1 MEVMTNYI
9 ELHARSAFSFL
20 EGATL
25 PEQLGQ
31 RCGELEVPAIALLDR
46 DGVYGSPR
54 MHLAAKQAGIKA
66 HVGAEVT
73 LANSLLK
80 DIKRDIRYPLLA
92 ETRTGYQNLC
102 RLITRYK
109 SRETKKGEGFT
120 SGEEVR
126 EYADGL
132 VCLTGGEEGPL
143 AAALQHGGIEAARR
157 ETEKLVSIFGARN
170 VYVELQRHFDRD
182 EEYRN
187 RAALEIAES
196 LKLPI
201 LATNGVC
208 YTKPE
213 QRAIADVFTCL
224 RYKRRLDNA
233 GKLLSRNSERYLRSP
248 AEMGQLFRDLP
259 DAIAHTAELSNRLE
273 FTLENLG
280 YEFPKYPGEPGD
292 TIPAL
297 LRRETMSGARRRYG
311 DLSTKVA
318 AQLETELSLIEELGL
333 AGYFLIVWDIVRF
346 CNHEGIFAQGRGS
359 AANSAVC
366 YSLGITAVDPVG
378 QKLLFERFLSKE
390 RGEWPDIDIDLPSGD
405 DREKVI
411 QYVYRRYGSHGAAMT
426 ANVITYRRKSAAR
439 EMGKVLCISDDMI
452 DRLSHVF
459 TSFEWKDPDDTLER
473 SFRDVGLDILHP
485 LIRRYVNLCWNV
497 LDYPRH
503 LGQHSG
509 GMVVSQGQ
517 LSSVV
522 PLEPATM
529 EGRVV
534 CQWDKDDCAALEL
547 IKIDLLG
554 LGMLK
559 AMKNTLEL
567 IPVHYNEKVD
577 IAHLPQDDPAVF
589 SALQKADAIGIF
601 QLESRA
607 QLSFLPRLFP
617 KNFYDIVISTGSI
630 RPGPI
635 QGAMISPLI
644 KRRQGLELISYPH
657 PILEDT
663 LARTYGVIL
672 FQEQALQVLMKVANF
687 TGAEAEQA
695 RRAMTHKRSRE
706 LMEPIL
712 KRAREGMCKNKID
725 PESQDKIIH
734 CIESFL
740 GYAFP
745 ESHAYSFGHIAYAS
759 AYLKC
764 HYLAAFTAGLLNAQ
778 PMGFYSPSVL
788 IKDAQRHGLHVKPI
802 DVTRSEWDCTL
813 EKDREE
819 IVLRLGFRYVRKL
832 REESAKAIVAARQA
846 AMFDGIPDLTRRV
859 RDLRRDELQPLAACG
874 ALNPLD
880 HKNQLNRRDALW
892 QVAKYGRPTGP
903 LFKDIPDYDP
913 TSILLRMSDI
923 ERLIT
928 DHHISGFTIGP
939 HALAYRREDLNRM
952 NLSTLHCV
960 KRRKPGEQIQTA
972 GEVTVK
978 QRPGTAKGIVFL
990 TLHDEPD
997 FCDVVV
1003 KPAVYDQYRALVNKS
1018 KFLGVYGKLQKV
1030 ENAKERGAY
1039 VVSINATHLFSL
1051 DFHKIETRPRNLH

>member
-1 MEVMTNYI
+1 MYI

-20 EGATL
+20 EGAVL

-31 RCGELEVPAIALLDR
+31 RCGELQMPAIALLDR

-54 MHLAAKQAGIKA
+54 MHLAAKQARIKA
-66 HVGAEVT
+66 HIGAEVT

-80 DIKRDIRYPLLA
+80 GLKRDVRYPLMA
-92 ETRTGYQNLC
+92 ETKSGYQNLC

-109 SRETKKGEGFT
+109 SRERTKGEGF
-120 SGEEVR
+120 SFSEEVR
-126 EYADGL
+126 EHAEGL
-132 VCLTGGEEGPL
+132 ICLTGGEEGPL
-143 AAALQHGGIEAARR
+143 ADALERGGMEEARR
-157 ETEKLVSIFGARN
+157 ETEKLVSIFGPKN
-170 VYVELQRHFDRD
+170 VYVELQRHFERS

-187 RAALEIAES
+187 RAALEIARS
-196 LKLPI
+196 LNLPI

-208 YTKPE
+208 YAKPE

-224 RYKRRLDNA
+224 RHKRRLDNA
-233 GKLLSRNSERYLRSP
+233 GRLLSRNSERYLRNP
-248 AEMGQLFRDLP
+248 AEMAQLFFDLP
-259 DAIAHTAELSNRLE
+259 DAIANTAELSNRLQ

-280 YEFPKYPGEPGD
+280 YEFPKYPVEKDD

-297 LRRETMSGARRRYG
+297 LRRETMAGARGRYG
-311 DLSTKVA
+311 DLTPKVA

-346 CNHEGIFAQGRGS
+346 CNHQGIFAQGRGS

-411 QYVYRRYGSHGAAMT
+411 QYVYRRYGSQGAAMT
-426 ANVITYRRKSAAR
+426 ANVITYRSKSAAR

-452 DRLSHVF
+452 ERLSHVF

-485 LIRRYVNLCWNV
+485 LIRRYVDLCWNV

-509 GMVVSQGQ
+509 GMVVCQGQ

-567 IPVHYNEKVD
+567 IPVHYKEKVD
-577 IAHLPQDDPAVF
+577 IAHLPQDDPKVF
-589 SALQKADAIGIF
+589 AALQKADAIGIF

-617 KNFYDIVISTGSI
+617 RNFYDIVISTGSI

-725 PESQDKIIH
+725 PESQDKIAR

-759 AYLKC
+759 GYLKC

-788 IKDAQRHGLHVKPI
+788 IKDAQRHGLQVKPI
-802 DVTRSEWDCTL
+802 DVTRSDWDCTL
-813 EKDREE
+813 EKDNEE
-819 IVLRLGFRYVRKL
+819 IVLRLGFRYVRKM
-832 REESAKAIVAARQA
+832 REETGKAIVAVRQI

-859 RDLRRDELQPLAACG
+859 QELRRDELQNLAACG

-880 HKNQLNRRDALW
+880 HKNQLHRRDALW
-892 QVAKYGRPTGP
+892 QVAKYGRSTGP
-903 LFKDIPDYDP
+903 LFHDIPDYDP

-939 HALAYRREDLNRM
+939 HPLAYRREDLKQM
-952 NLSTLHCV
+952 NLSTLHSV
-960 KRRKPGEQIQTA
+960 KNRSPGEPVQTA

-990 TLHDEPD
+990 TLHDETD

-1003 KPAVYDQYRALVNKS
+1003 KPAVYDQYRTLVNKC
-1018 KFLGVYGKLQKV
+1018 KFLQVHGKVQKV
-1030 ENAKERGAY
+1030 ENANERGAY
-1039 VVSINATHLFSL
+1039 VVSINATQLFAL
-1051 DFHKIETRPRNLH
+1051 DFPKIETRPRHFH

>member
-1 MEVMTNYI
+1 MYV

-20 EGATL
+20 EGASL
-25 PEQLGQ
+25 PEQLARQ
-31 RCGELEVPAIALLDR
+31 CAEFQMPALALLDR

-54 MHLAAKQAGIKA
+54 MHLAAKAAKIRA

-80 DIKRDIRYPLLA
+80 GVKRDVRYPLLV
-92 ETRTGYQNLC
+92 ETKAGYQNLC

-109 SRETKKGEGFT
+109 SREKNKGEGF
-120 SGEEVR
+120 SSFEEVR
-126 EYADGL
+126 EYSEGL
-132 VCLTGGEEGPL
+132 ICLTGGEEGPL
-143 AAALQHGGIEAARR
+143 ASALQRGGIEDARQ
-157 ETEKLVSIFGARN
+157 EVEILVSILGRSN
-170 VYVELQRHFDRD
+170 VYVELQRHGDRD
-182 EEYRN
+182 DEYRN
-187 RAALEIAES
+187 RVALEIATS

-201 LATNGVC
+201 VASNGVA
-208 YTKPE
+208 YVRPE
-213 QRAIADVFTCL
+213 QGLVADVFTCL
-224 RYKRRLDNA
+224 RHKRHLGNV
-233 GKLLSRNSERYLRSP
+233 GTLLRRNVERYLRSP
-248 AEMGQLFRDLP
+248 SEMEQLFYDLP
-259 DAIAHTAELSNRLE
+259 DAIANTCELSNRLE

-280 YEFPKYPGEPGD
+280 YEFPKYPVDQGD
-292 TIPAL
+292 TMAAL
-297 LRRETMSGARRRYG
+297 LRRETMAGARRRYG
-311 DLSTKVA
+311 DLTARVG

-346 CNHEGIFAQGRGS
+346 CNREGIFAQGRGS

-378 QKLLFERFLSKE
+378 MKLLFERFLSKE
-390 RGEWPDIDIDLPSGD
+390 RGEWPDIDIDLPSGE
-405 DREKVI
+405 DREKII
-411 QYVYRRYGSHGAAMT
+411 QYVYQRYGSTGAAMT
-426 ANVITYRRKSAAR
+426 ANVITYRHKSASR
-439 EMGKVLCISDDMI
+439 EMGKVLGISDDMV
-452 DRLSHVF
+452 DRLSDVF
-459 TSFEWKDPDDTLER
+459 TNFEWKDPDDTLER
-473 SFRDVGLDILHP
+473 SFLDVGLDISHP
-485 LIRRYVNLCWNV
+485 LIRRYVNLCWGV
-497 LDYPRH
+497 MDLPRH

-509 GMVVSQGQ
+509 GMVVCQGQ

-522 PLEPATM
+522 PLEPASM

-534 CQWDKDDCAALEL
+534 CQWDKDDCAALGL

-567 IPVHYNEKVD
+567 IPQHYNEVVD
-577 IAHLPQDDPAVF
+577 IAHLPQDDPLVF
-589 SALQKADAIGIF
+589 AALQKADAIGIF

-657 PILEDT
+657 PILEEV

-672 FQEQALQVLMKVANF
+672 FQEQALQVLMKVAGF
-687 TGAEAEQA
+687 SGAEAEQA

-712 KRAREGMCKNKID
+712 KRAREGMAKNNID
-725 PESQDKIIH
+725 AVSQDKIVH
-734 CIESFL
+734 CVESFL

-764 HYLAAFTAGLLNAQ
+764 HYLAAFAAGLLNAQ

-802 DVTRSEWDCTL
+802 DVLHSDWDCTL
-813 EKDREE
+813 EKENNG
-819 IVLRLGFRYVRKL
+819 IALRLGFRYVRKL
-832 REESAKAIVAARQA
+832 REESGRAIMAVRKT
-846 AMFDGIPDLTRRV
+846 AMFEGIPALIRRV
-859 RDLRRDELQPLAACG
+859 PELKKDELQNLAACG
-874 ALNPLD
+874 ALNSLD
-880 HKNQLNRRDALW
+880 LKNRLHRRDALW
-892 QVAKYGRPTGP
+892 QVAKYGTRTGA
-903 LFKDIPDYDP
+903 LLTDIPDYDP
-913 TSILLRMSDI
+913 TSILLRMTDA

-939 HALAYRREDLNRM
+939 HAMAYRRADLQRM
-952 NLSTLHCV
+952 DLWTLRYV
-960 KRRKPGEQIQTA
+960 KNRKPGEHVQTG

-978 QRPGTAKGIVFL
+978 QRPGTAKGIIFL
-990 TLHDEPD
+990 TLHDETD

-1003 KPAVYDQYRALVNKS
+1003 KPAVYEQYRSLVNKS
-1018 KFLGVYGKLQKV
+1018 KFLRVHGKLQKV

-1039 VVSINATHLFSL
+1039 VISINATHLFPL
-1051 DFHKIETRPRNLH
+1051 DFPKIETRPRHFH

>member
-1 MEVMTNYI
+1 MYV

-20 EGATL
+20 EGACL
-25 PEQLGQ
+25 PEQLAR
-31 RCGELEVPAIALLDR
+31 RCGELELPGIALLDR

-54 MHLAAKQAGIKA
+54 MHVAGREAKIKA

-73 LANSLLK
+73 LANCLLK
-80 DIKRDIRYPLLA
+80 GIKRDVRYSLLA
-92 ETRTGYQNLC
+92 ESRDGYQNLC
-102 RLITRYK
+102 RLITCYK
-109 SRETKKGEGFT
+109 FREKNKGEGFT
-120 SGEEVR
+120 TPEEVR
-126 EYADGL
+126 EHSRGL

-143 AAALQHGGIEAARR
+143 AAALERGGMDEARR
-157 ETEKLVSIFGARN
+157 EIEKLVSVFGQNN
-170 VYVELQRHFDRD
+170 VYVELQRHFERD

-196 LKLPI
+196 LRLPV
-201 LATNGVC
+201 LATNGVA
-208 YTKPE
+208 YAKSE
-213 QRAIADVFTCL
+213 QRTIADVFACL
-224 RYKRRLDNA
+224 RHKRRLDNA
-233 GKLLSRNSERYLRSP
+233 GRLLHRNSERYLRSP
-248 AEMGQLFRDLP
+248 VEMERLFYDLP
-259 DAIAHTAELSNRLE
+259 DAIANTAALSNRLQ
-273 FTLENLG
+273 FSLENLG
-280 YEFPKYPGEPGD
+280 YEFPRYPVEPGD
-292 TIPAL
+292 TMAAL
-297 LRRETMSGARRRYG
+297 LRRETMAGARKRYG
-311 DLSTKVA
+311 QLTPKVT
-318 AQLETELSLIEELGL
+318 AQLEHELSLIEELDL

-346 CNHEGIFAQGRGS
+346 CNREGLFAQGRGS

-378 QKLLFERFLSKE
+378 MKLLFERFLSKE

-411 QYVYRRYGSHGAAMT
+411 QYVYKRYGQNGAAMT

-439 EMGKVLCISDDMI
+439 EMGKVLGISEDMV
-452 DRLSHVF
+452 DRLSHAF
-459 TSFEWKDPDDTLER
+459 PNFEWKDKNDTLE
-473 SFRDVGLDILHP
+473 SAFREVGLDITHP
-485 LIRRYVNLCWNV
+485 LIKTFVYLCWNV
-497 LDYPRH
+497 MDFPRH

-509 GMVVSQGQ
+509 GMIVCQGQ

-567 IPVHYNEKVD
+567 IPQHYNETVD

-589 SALQKADAIGIF
+589 SCLQKGDAIGIF

-617 KNFYDIVISTGSI
+617 KTFYDIVISTGSI

-663 LARTYGVIL
+663 LGRTYGVIL
-672 FQEQALQVLMKVANF
+672 FQEQALQVLMRVANF

-712 KRAREGMCKNKID
+712 RRAREGMCKNQIDAQAQEKIV
-725 PESQDKIIH
+725 H

-745 ESHAYSFGHIAYAS
+745 ESHAYSFGLIAYAS
-759 AYLKC
+759 GYLKC

-788 IKDAQRHGLHVKPI
+788 IKDAQWHGLHVKPI
-802 DVTRSEWDCTL
+802 DVLRSEWDCVL
-813 EKDREE
+813 EGDKNG
-819 IVLRLGFRYVRKL
+819 IALRLGFRYVRKM
-832 REESAKAIVAARQA
+832 REQSARAIVEARREKT
-846 AMFDGIPDLTRRV
+846 FDDIRDLTRRV
-859 RDLRRDELQPLAACG
+859 RGLRRDELQNLAGCG

-880 HKNQLNRRDALW
+880 TKNQLHRRDALW

-903 LFKDIPDYDP
+903 LFHDIPDYDA

-939 HALAYRREDLNRM
+939 HALSYQRENLKKLS
-952 NLSTLHCV
+952 LSTLYEARSSHAGEFV
-960 KRRKPGEQIQTA
+960 KTG
-972 GEVTVK
+972 GEVTVT
-978 QRPGTAKGIVFL
+978 QMPGTAKGIMFM
-990 TLHDEPD
+990 TLLDETGY
-997 FCDVVV
+997 CDVVI
-1003 KPAVYDQYRALVNKS
+1003 KPAVYQQYKSIIKKS
-1018 KFLGVYGKLQKV
+1018 KFLSVQGKLQKV
-1030 ENAKERGAY
+1030 ENAKELGAF
-1039 VVSINATHLFSL
+1039 VISINAAHLAPL
-1051 DFHKIETRPRNLH
+1051 DFPKIETRQRHAH

>member
-1 MEVMTNYI
+1 MYV

-20 EGATL
+20 EGASL
-25 PEQLGQ
+25 PEQLAK
-31 RCGELEVPAIALLDR
+31 RCGELQIPALALLDR
-46 DGVYGSPR
+46 DGVYGAPR
-54 MHLAAKQAGIKA
+54 MHLAAREAKIKA

-73 LANSLLK
+73 LSNSLLK
-80 DIKRDIRYPLLA
+80 GVKRDVRYSLLA
-92 ETRTGYQNLC
+92 ETQAGYQNLC

-109 SRETKKGEGFT
+109 SREKKKGEGFST
-120 SGEEVR
+120 PEEIR
-126 EYADGL
+126 EYSRDL

-143 AAALQHGGIEAARR
+143 AAALQRGGRQAALQ
-157 ETEKLVSIFGARN
+157 EIEKLVSIFGQNN

-201 LATNGVC
+201 LATNGVSYAKC
-208 YTKPE
+208 E
-213 QRAIADVFTCL
+213 QRSIADVFTCL
-224 RYKRRLDNA
+224 RYKRKLDNA
-233 GKLLSRNSERYLRSP
+233 GRLLSRNSERNLRSP
-248 AEMGQLFRDLP
+248 SEMEQLFADLP
-259 DAIAHTAELSNRLE
+259 DAVEHTAELSSRLK
-273 FTLENLG
+273 FNLENLG
-280 YEFPKYPGEPGD
+280 YEFPQYPVADGD
-292 TIPAL
+292 SIHAL
-297 LRRETMSGARRRYG
+297 LRRETMAGARHRYG
-311 DLSTKVA
+311 ELTAKIS
-318 AQLETELSLIEELGL
+318 AQLEHELAVIEELRLG
-333 AGYFLIVWDIVRF
+333 GYFLIVWDIVRF
-346 CNHEGIFAQGRGS
+346 CNQEGIFAQGRGS

-378 QKLLFERFLSKE
+378 MKLLFERFLSKE
-390 RGEWPDIDIDLPSGD
+390 RGEYPDIDIDLPSGD

-411 QYVYRRYGSHGAAMT
+411 QYVYKRYGCQGAAMT
-426 ANVITYRRKSAAR
+426 ANVITYRRKSASR
-439 EMGKVLCISDDMI
+439 EMGKVLGISEDMV
-452 DRLSHVF
+452 DRLSNVF
-459 TSFEWKDPDDTLER
+459 TSFEWKDPEDTLER
-473 SFRDVGLDILHP
+473 SFLDVGLDISHP
-485 LIRRYVNLCWNV
+485 MIRRYVDLCWNV
-497 LDYPRH
+497 MDLPRH

-509 GMVVSQGQ
+509 GMIVCQGQ

-534 CQWDKDDCAALEL
+534 CQWDKDDCAALDL

-567 IPVHYNEKVD
+567 IPGQYNGKVD

-617 KNFYDIVISTGSI
+617 KTFYDIVISTGSI

-672 FQEQALQVLMKVANF
+672 FQEQALQVLMQVANF
-687 TGAEAEQA
+687 TAAEAEQA
-695 RRAMTHKRSRE
+695 RRAMTHKRSWE

-712 KRAREGMCKNKID
+712 KRAREGMCKNNID
-725 PESQDKIIH
+725 QEAQERIVH

-745 ESHAYSFGHIAYAS
+745 ESHAYSFGLIAYAS
-759 AYLKC
+759 GYLKC

-778 PMGFYSPSVL
+778 PMGFYAPSVL
-788 IKDAQRHGLHVKPI
+788 IKDAQAHGLQVKPI
-802 DVTRSEWDCTL
+802 DILRSAWDCVL
-813 EKDREE
+813 EKQDEE

-832 REESAKAIVAARQA
+832 REESAKAIEAARQQA
-846 AMFDGIPDLTRRV
+846 LFEGIADLTCRV
-859 RDLRRDELQPLAACG
+859 PNLRRDELQNLAACG

-880 HKNQLNRRDALW
+880 HKKQLHRRDALW
-892 QVAKYGRPTGP
+892 QVAKFGRPTGP
-903 LFKDIPDYDP
+903 LFQDIPDHDP
-913 TSILLRMSDI
+913 TSILLRMTDM
-923 ERLIT
+923 EKLIT
-928 DHHISGFTIGP
+928 DHHISGFTIGR
-939 HALAYRREDLNRM
+939 HAMAYRREDLNRM
-952 NLSTLHCV
+952 NLSTLYDARNGDAGEFV
-960 KRRKPGEQIQTA
+960 KTA
-972 GEVTVK
+972 GEVTVT
-978 QRPGTAKGIVFL
+978 QRPGTAKGIMFM
-990 TLHDEPD
+990 TLHDETGY
-997 FCDVVV
+997 CDVVI
-1003 KPAVYDQYRALVNKS
+1003 KPAVYRQYQTLIKKS
-1018 KFLGVYGKLQKV
+1018 RFLRVQGKLQKV
-1030 ENAKERGAY
+1030 ENAKERGAF
-1039 VVSINATHLFSL
+1039 VVSINASQFFPL
-1051 DFHKIETRPRNLH
+1051 DFPRIETRRRHAH

>member
-1 MEVMTNYI
+1 MYV

-31 RCGELEVPAIALLDR
+31 RCSELQMPALALLDR
-46 DGVYGSPR
+46 DGVYGSAR
-54 MHLAAKQAGIKA
+54 MHLAAKQSGIKA

-80 DIKRDIRYPLLA
+80 GIKRDVRYPLLA
-92 ETRTGYQNLC
+92 ETRAGYQNLC
-102 RLITRYK
+102 RLITCYK
-109 SRETKKGEGFT
+109 SREKKKGEGF
-120 SGEEVR
+120 SSPDEIRAHAE
-126 EYADGL
+126 GL
-132 VCLTGGEEGPL
+132 ICLTGGEEGPL
-143 AAALQHGGIEAARR
+143 AAALQNGGIEQARH
-157 ETEKLVSIFGARN
+157 ETEKLIRIFGPRN
-170 VYVELQRHFDRD
+170 VYVELQRHFDRN

-187 RAALEIAES
+187 RAALEIAQS

-208 YTKPE
+208 YAKRE
-213 QRAIADVFTCL
+213 QRAVADVFTCL

-233 GKLLSRNSERYLRSP
+233 GRLLSRNSERYLRSN
-248 AEMGQLFRDLP
+248 AEMAQVFYDLP
-259 DAIAHTAELSNRLE
+259 DAIANSVELSNRLQ

-280 YEFPKYPGEPGD
+280 YEFPKYPVEHGD
-292 TIPAL
+292 SMPAL
-297 LRRETMSGARRRYG
+297 LRRETMAGAKRRYG
-311 DLSTKVA
+311 DLSPKVA

-346 CNHEGIFAQGRGS
+346 CNREGIFAQGRGS

-378 QKLLFERFLSKE
+378 MKLLFERFLSKE

-411 QYVYRRYGSHGAAMT
+411 QYVYRRYGSSGAAMT
-426 ANVITYRRKSAAR
+426 ANVITYRRKSASQ

-452 DRLSHVF
+452 ERLSHVF

-473 SFRDVGLDILHP
+473 SFRDVGLDISHP
-485 LIRRYVNLCWNV
+485 LIRRYVHLCWSV
-497 LDYPRH
+497 LDFPRH

-509 GMVVSQGQ
+509 GMVVCQGQ

-529 EGRVV
+529 EDRVV
-534 CQWDKDDCAALEL
+534 CQWDKDDCAALDL

-567 IPVHYNEKVD
+567 IPAHYKEKVD
-577 IAHLPQDDPAVF
+577 IAHLPQDDPKVF
-589 SALQKADAIGIF
+589 AALQKADAIGIF

-617 KNFYDIVISTGSI
+617 KTFYDIVISTGSI

-672 FQEQALQVLMKVANF
+672 FQEQALQVLMKVAGF

-695 RRAMTHKRSRE
+695 RRAMTHKRSKE
-706 LMEPIL
+706 LMDPIL
-712 KRAREGMCKNKID
+712 KRARQGMSKNKID
-725 PESQDKIIH
+725 AESQDKIVH

-759 AYLKC
+759 GYLKC

-788 IKDAQRHGLHVKPI
+788 IKDAQRHGLQVKPI

-813 EKDREE
+813 EQDNEQ

-832 REESAKAIVAARQA
+832 QEESAKAIVAARQIA
-846 AMFDGIPDLTRRV
+846 RFDGIPDLTRRV
-859 RDLRRDELQPLAACG
+859 RELRRDELQNLAACG

-880 HKNQLNRRDALW
+880 HKNQLHRRDALW
-892 QVAKYGRPTGP
+892 QVAKYGRLVGP
-903 LFKDIPDYDP
+903 LFNDIPDYDP
-913 TSILLRMSDI
+913 TSILVQMSDI

-939 HALAYRREDLNRM
+939 HALAYRREDLKLM
-952 NLSTLHCV
+952 HLSTLHYV
-960 KRRKPGEQIQTA
+960 KNQRPGEQVQTA

-990 TLHDEPD
+990 TLHDETD

-1003 KPAVYDQYRALVNKS
+1003 KPAVYEQYRTLVNKC
-1018 KFLGVYGKLQKV
+1018 KFLRVHGKLQKV

-1039 VVSINATHLFSL
+1039 VVSINATQLFAL
-1051 DFHKIETRPRNLH
+1051 DFPKIETRPRHFH